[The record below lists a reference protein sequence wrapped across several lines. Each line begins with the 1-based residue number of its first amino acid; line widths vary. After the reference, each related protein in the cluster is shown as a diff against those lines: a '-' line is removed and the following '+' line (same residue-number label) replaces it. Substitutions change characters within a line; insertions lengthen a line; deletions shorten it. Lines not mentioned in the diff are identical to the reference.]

1 MWSIVVNYLTHHG
14 QVLLRCY
21 FLGTQGPCRLWG
33 CGPAFRSSMV
43 LGPAGT
49 KAGRSVAADARL
61 PPGLL
66 CKMCSASHL
75 PGAAAVRGVTGSVW
89 WGERRELVQNWII
102 FKIVT
107 V

>member
-14 QVLLRCY
+14 QILLRCY
-21 FLGTQGPCRLWG
+21 FLGTQGPCRLWS

-61 PPGLL
+61 PLGLL
-66 CKMCSASHL
+66 CKMYSASHL

-89 WGERRELVQNWII
+89 WGERRELVQNWIV